1 MKPEIKSRLLVTA
14 LVWTL
19 GVLPIATLGQQTRI
33 VAPKNKYK
41 LSDDIRLGDKAAVEA
56 ERQFPVLG
64 DAITTD
70 YVRSVGERLVAAI
83 PREFQHPEFN
93 YRFKVVNASDINA
106 FALPGG
112 PMYVDRGMIQAAR
125 NEGEM
130 AGVMAHEISH
140 VALRHAT
147 AQATKQGSFG
157 NQLGMI
163 GMILGGA
170 ILGGQTGAEAGM
182 LGAQAWMTKYSR
194 EYESQADM
202 LGAQIMANA
211 GYDPHDLANVFRT
224 IEQQGGGRGP
234 QWLSD
239 HPNPGNRYDAINRE
253 AEYLRVSSNPI
264 KLTREFERVKSRL
277 AGMPRARSMAELQQD
292 YQRTGGR
299 GGYNGPD
306 GYGDQSPTAGGRYS
320 RNVEFPS
327 TRTRTYTGGN
337 WISLRIPDN
346 WQDFAAS
353 DQVTFAPSGA
363 YGDQGITHGAMI
375 GIASSGNRD
384 AYQATQNYVSSLL
397 QGNSYLRERGSIT
410 RSSLS
415 GLSGYTAMLSGR
427 SDITGQTEIVTVYT
441 ALMRNGDLFYLA
453 TVTPQSEA
461 ADYDSAFRTMVG
473 SLRLSDR

>member
-1 MKPEIKSRLLVTA
+1 MKPMLKSRLLVTA
-14 LVWTL
+14 LAFTL
-19 GVLPIATLGQQTRI
+19 GVLPMATLAQQTRI

-41 LSDDIRLGDKAAVEA
+41 LSEDIKLGNQAAREA
-56 ERQFPVLG
+56 ERQYPVLN

-70 YVRSVGERLVAAI
+70 YVASVGERLVAAI
-83 PREFQHPEFN
+83 PPQFQHPEFQ
-93 YRFKVVNASDINA
+93 YRFKVVDASDINA

-170 ILGGQTGAEAGM
+170 ILGGEAGAQAGAI
-182 LGAQAWMTKYSR
+182 GAQAWMLKYSR

-211 GYDPHDLANVFRT
+211 GYDPRDLANVFRT
-224 IEQQGGGRGP
+224 IEQQSGSGGP

-253 AEYLRVSSNPI
+253 AQYLRVSSSPI
-264 KLTREFERVKSRL
+264 KMTREFERVKSRL
-277 AGMPRARSMAELQQD
+277 AGMPRARSMAELQQQSD
-292 YQRTGGR
+292 RNGGR
-299 GGYNGPD
+299 GT
-306 GYGDQSPTAGGRYS
+306 YGNQTPTAYGRYS
-320 RNVEFPS
+320 RSVEYPS
-327 TRTRTYTGGN
+327 SRTRTYTGGS

-346 WQDFAAS
+346 WQDFATS
-353 DQVTFAPSGA
+353 SQVSFAPDGA
-363 YGDQGITHGAMI
+363 YGEQGITHGAMI

-384 AYQATQNYVSSLL
+384 AYQATQDYISSLL
-397 QGNSYLRERGSIT
+397 QGNSYLRQRGSLN
-410 RSSLS
+410 RASLS
-415 GLSGYTAMLSGR
+415 GLSGYTAQLSGR
-427 SDITGQTEIVTVYT
+427 SDITGQTETVTVYT

-453 TVTPQSEA
+453 TVSPQTES
-461 ADYDSAFRTMVG
+461 ADYDNAFQTMVN
-473 SLRLSDR
+473 SVRLSDR